1 MSRLE
6 STSPRL
12 RRFGGG
18 GPSRTTGSSPITL
31 PRSTEGPT
39 WLQPRFVAVLAVVL
53 AITLSYLALTS
64 AVASA
69 GYDLANLQDQ
79 SRRLRRENAQTRLE
93 IDRLRSLDRIARVAS
108 GLGLEPPERTVFV
121 VTIQPDPGHPTA
133 GRADPGGD
141 RPGLVGALVRALHAL
156 LNSAGPG

>member
-1 MSRLE
+1 M
-6 STSPRL
+6 
-12 RRFGGG
+12 
-18 GPSRTTGSSPITL
+18 
-31 PRSTEGPT
+31 
-39 WLQPRFVAVLAVVL
+39 LAVVL